1 MFDKRFWFSAFGH
14 LDLRLQTGMIWQKVP
29 FTHLYMPQTNTSFIL
44 AKHAFNLMKP
54 MEFVMDEYVSLNA
67 TYYFKGWLINRIPGI
82 NKLKLRG
89 VVGVSAI
96 YGGLTKKNNPFLETG
111 TGLYDFPM
119 TATFDNNGYYVS
131 GSTSSPIG
139 KLPYIE
145 INAGFENILKFIR
158 IDYVRRITY
167 NDYELPYKVQQMDA
181 NNNPM
186 FDENGEPIMIQA
198 RRRIPAWGRNGVKIS
213 FRFAL

>member
-1 MFDKRFWFSAFGH
+1 
-14 LDLRLQTGMIWQKVP
+14 
-29 FTHLYMPQTNTSFIL
+29 
-44 AKHAFNLMKP
+44 
-54 MEFVMDEYVSLNA
+54 
-67 TYYFKGWLINRIPGI
+67 
-82 NKLKLRG
+82 
-89 VVGVSAI
+89 
-96 YGGLTKKNNPFLETG
+96 
-111 TGLYDFPM
+111 M

-186 FDENGEPIMIQA
+186 FDENGEPVMIQA